1 MSASAAAPIS
11 NPDRNLRARPDCHN
25 CFATEES
32 LVRILH
38 CIDSLGGG
46 GAERQLTGLVEG
58 LVDLGHE
65 VDVAFMLDGP
75 HGASLRR
82 SGATLHPIGWRAPL
96 PLVAEL
102 CRIIRERKTQVV
114 QTWLQRMSVSGGV
127 ASRLTRRPWVY
138 SERSSA
144 AHDVGWRAAVRR
156 RLAARAAAIAANS
169 EAGAAPWRRTARDP
183 RAVHVVPNGVDL
195 DGIRAAPAAARA
207 ALGLSADAE
216 VVLFA
221 GRFVPP
227 KNIPLLVGAL
237 ARLVRERKRAV
248 ALACG
253 DGPELVAFRAA
264 ANERC
269 RALGYRADLWS
280 LLKMA
285 DVLIAPSLY
294 EGRPNV
300 VLEAAAAGCP
310 LVLSDIAPHREC
322 LPAAAALW
330 FAPHSA
336 VEAARALGRALDDR
350 PAARAR
356 AERARR
362 AVDGS
367 SLSSMARAYERLYR
381 DLVAP

>member
-1 MSASAAAPIS
+1 
-11 NPDRNLRARPDCHN
+11 
-25 CFATEES
+25 
-32 LVRILH
+32 VRILH
-38 CIDSLGGG
+38 CIDTLGGG
-46 GAERQLTGLVEG
+46 GAERQLAALVGG
-58 LVDLGHE
+58 LVDLGHD
-65 VDVAFMLDGP
+65 VDVVYMLDGP
-75 HGASLRR
+75 NGVPLRR

-102 CRIIRERKTQVV
+102 CRIIRDRRCQVV
-114 QTWLQRMSVSGGV
+114 QTWLQRMSVSGAV

-138 SERSSA
+138 SERSTA
-144 AHDVGWRAAVRR
+144 PHDAGWRAAVRR
-156 RLAARAAAIAANS
+156 RLAARASAIAANS

-183 RAVHVVPNGVDL
+183 TAVHVVPNGVDL
-195 DGIRAAPAAARA
+195 DAICAAPPAARA
-207 ALGLSADAE
+207 ALGLAANAE

-227 KNIPLLVGAL
+227 KNIPLLARAL
-237 ARLVRERKRAV
+237 ARLMRERPRAV
-248 ALACG
+248 ALVCG
-253 DGPELVAFRAA
+253 EGPELAAFRAA
-264 ANERC
+264 ALDRC

-280 LLKMA
+280 LLKLA

-310 LVLSDIAPHREC
+310 LALSDIAPHREC
-322 LPAAAALW
+322 IPAEAALW
-330 FAPHSA
+330 FRPRSSH
-336 VEAARALGRALDDR
+336 EAACALGRALDDR

-367 SLSSMARAYERLYR
+367 SLTSMARAYERLYR
-381 DLVAP
+381 DLVAQ